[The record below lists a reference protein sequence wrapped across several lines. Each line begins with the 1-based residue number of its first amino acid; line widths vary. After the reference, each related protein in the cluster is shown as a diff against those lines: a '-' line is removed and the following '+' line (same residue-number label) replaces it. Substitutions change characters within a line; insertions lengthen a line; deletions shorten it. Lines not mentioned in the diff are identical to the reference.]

1 MFAKVNHVV
10 KLKEE
15 KQITNILIDEK
26 GFHSLIFVFDESDL
40 RSSILVSQMTN
51 LPKCTTSLC
60 LLAA

>member
-26 GFHSLIFVFDESDL
+26 GFHSLIYLFFFDESD
-40 RSSILVSQMTN
+40 
-51 LPKCTTSLC
+51 
-60 LLAA
+60 